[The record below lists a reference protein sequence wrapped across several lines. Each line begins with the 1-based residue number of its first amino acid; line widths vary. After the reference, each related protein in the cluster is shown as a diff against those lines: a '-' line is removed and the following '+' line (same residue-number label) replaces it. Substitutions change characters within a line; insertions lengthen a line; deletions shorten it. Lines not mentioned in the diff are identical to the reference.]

1 MRAFLK
7 SLVGYAAID
16 TGWKL
21 YFVGLFVIFV
31 IAEIKIH
38 ADEPAPKQI
47 LVPFNEA
54 EQKGMNDLQRDM
66 NVLQLRVENFRLS
79 KCLQESIPAAQC
91 GQLAPTGVYRLVA
104 PEKR

>member
-1 MRAFLK
+1 MKTFFTAL
-7 SLVGYAAID
+7 LTYAKKD

-21 YFVGLFVIFV
+21 YFVALFIAFV
-31 IAEIKIH
+31 IAEVKIN
-38 ADEPAPKQI
+38 ADEPTPKQI
-47 LVPFNEA
+47 LVPFTEA

-66 NVLQLRVENFRLS
+66 SVLQLRVENFRLS

-104 PEKR
+104 SK

>member
-1 MRAFLK
+1 MRRFFANPRNAVMVFAAAALFYQ
-7 SLVGYAAID
+7 GYRLSA
-16 TGWKL
+16 
-21 YFVGLFVIFV
+21 
-31 IAEIKIH
+31 
-38 ADEPAPKQI
+38 ADEPAVPKQI

-104 PEKR
+104 SEKK